1 MYGIDAVLLSYF
13 ASPFI
18 RANDNVIDLGTGT
31 AIIPL
36 LLDTLTKAKTIIA
49 LEIQK
54 DSVDMARRSV
64 EINNL
69 SNKINIVEGD
79 VKNVSSLFPKHS
91 FTTVISNPPYMTKEQ
106 SKEASTDA
114 KTIARHEVLCSLED
128 IISATDYLLAPHGKF
143 FMIHRPFRLG
153 EIIFSMKNHDI
164 ECKRL
169 QMVQPKDGKEA
180 NIVLIEGRKNAKPY
194 MKIEPTL
201 NVYGKETGVYSKEV
215 QKIYKIVEESRNKK

>member
-1 MYGIDAVLLSYF
+1 MYGIDAVLLSSF
-13 ASPFI
+13 ASPLI
-18 RANDNVIDLGTGT
+18 RANDTIIDLGTGT

-36 LLDTLTKAKTIIA
+36 LLDTLTKAKSISA
-49 LEIQK
+49 LEIQR

-69 SNKINIVEGD
+69 SSKINIVEGD
-79 VKNVSSLFPKHS
+79 VKNISSLFKKHS
-91 FTTVISNPPYMTKEQ
+91 FTTVITNPPYMTVEQ

-114 KTIARHEVLCSLED
+114 KSIARHEVLCSLED

-153 EIIFSMKNHDI
+153 EIISSMTNHNI
-164 ECKRL
+164 QCKRL
-169 QMVQPKDGKEA
+169 QLVQPMDGKEA

-201 NVYGKETGVYSKEV
+201 NVYGDKTGVYSKEV
-215 QKIYKIVEESRNKK
+215 QEIYKMVEESRSKE